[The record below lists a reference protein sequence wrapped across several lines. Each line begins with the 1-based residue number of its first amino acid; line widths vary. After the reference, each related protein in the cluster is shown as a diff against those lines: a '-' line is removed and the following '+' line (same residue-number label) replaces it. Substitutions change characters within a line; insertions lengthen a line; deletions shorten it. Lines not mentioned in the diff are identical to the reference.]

1 MQQDKWNAASQ
12 ESHISIFSGSSK
24 LPQVLHASKQLAL
37 QSVDSS
43 EVILVRG
50 SVRRPSSLNMAM
62 HRSLADVISVIS
74 SVGHIYDEEHAAAAF
89 LSSITEDGDILDTKH
104 LLFTPELGSKE
115 TPAGSSISRAGS
127 ILPAVKFENV
137 GSEGL
142 ARSSSEE

>member
-37 QSVDSS
+37 QSADSS
-43 EVILVRG
+43 EVILVRD
-50 SVRRPSSLNMAM
+50 SVRSPSFLNMAM

-74 SVGHIYDEEHAAAAF
+74 SIGLIYDEEHSAAAF
-89 LSSITEDGDILDTKH
+89 LSSITEDGSILDTEH
-104 LLFTPELGSKE
+104 VLFTPEFGSKE
-115 TPAGSSISRAGS
+115 TPAGSSISRTGS
-127 ILPAVKFENV
+127 ILPAVTIENV

-142 ARSSSEE
+142 AGRSKEE